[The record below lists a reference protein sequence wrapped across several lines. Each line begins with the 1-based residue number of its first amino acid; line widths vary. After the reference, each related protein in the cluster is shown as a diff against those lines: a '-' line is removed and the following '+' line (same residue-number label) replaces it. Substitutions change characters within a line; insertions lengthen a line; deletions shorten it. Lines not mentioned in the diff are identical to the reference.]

1 MNQYTILYLVRHGET
16 EANVTNTLQGQS
28 DVRLNEKGIRQAQLV
43 GKRLRDKH
51 FDVILSSDLS
61 RAAVTAAE
69 IAGERQMT
77 LTPLLREWDLG
88 DWVGLTWDQVK
99 EKFPEEAALFSS
111 GSMDAEVSGGESRR
125 QFHERAAKVL
135 RQVTEEYAGKTVLCV
150 SHGGL
155 LRAIFQ
161 AAAKTALPG
170 NFLRTDNTCVCCL
183 KYAHDSGKWQLVLWN
198 DTSHLDSQALSS
210 GW

>member
-1 MNQYTILYLVRHGET
+1 MNQYTTVYLVRHGET
-16 EANVTNTLQGQS
+16 EANVTGTLQGQS
-28 DVRLNEKGIRQAQLV
+28 DVLLNENGLKQAQLV
-43 GKRLRDKH
+43 GKRLREKH
-51 FDVILSSDLS
+51 FDVIWSSDLS
-61 RAAVTAAE
+61 RAAVTAGE
-69 IAGERQMT
+69 IAGERQVN

-88 DWVGLTWDQVK
+88 DWVGLTWSQVA
-99 EKFPEEAALFSS
+99 EKFPEESKQFSS

-125 QFHERAAKVL
+125 QFHERAARVL
-135 RQVTEEYAGKTVLCV
+135 RWLAEDYPGKTVLCV

-161 AAAKTALPG
+161 AAAGIQVHG
-170 NFLRTDNTCVCCL
+170 NFLRTDNTCVCCF
-183 KYAHDSGKWQLVLWN
+183 KYAHSTGKWQLVLWN

>member
-1 MNQYTILYLVRHGET
+1 MNQYTTVYLVRHGET

-28 DVRLNEKGIRQAQLV
+28 DVRLNEMGLKQAQLA
-43 GKRLRDKH
+43 GKRLREKY
-51 FDVILSSDLS
+51 FDVIWSSDLS

-69 IAGERQMT
+69 IAGERQVN

-88 DWVGLTWDQVK
+88 EWVGLTWDQIR
-99 EKFPEEAALFSS
+99 EKFPAEAALFSS
-111 GSMDAEVSGGESRR
+111 GSMDAGVPGGESRR
-125 QFHERAAKVL
+125 KFHERAAKVL
-135 RQVTEEYAGKTVLCV
+135 QWLIEDHAGKTVLCV

-161 AAAKTALPG
+161 VAAGVQVHG

-183 KYAHDSGKWQLVLWN
+183 KYAHASGKWQLVLWN